1 VILFIGFMEN
11 FVNGKVN
18 LPKSFWLYFFLINLI
33 LKQGTKILTSTYGQP
48 PKFIGILLFLAIT
61 AYGFF
66 SIVGTWKSATIN
78 KEKYKGWATA
88 AKIILSLAFLNEI
101 SRLGTLLVFL
111 KDLVN

>member
-1 VILFIGFMEN
+1 MEN

-66 SIVGTWKSATIN
+66 SIVVTVAFLGPVNAALGAKSAN
-78 KEKYKGWATA
+78 
-88 AKIILSLAFLNEI
+88 
-101 SRLGTLLVFL
+101 
-111 KDLVN
+111 D